1 MHHRLSRQTLTSV
14 GDNATPVRSAG
25 AAGLGRTLSANAAYG
40 LPQSV
45 CRFIT
50 QKTKTVVCE
59 GLAAQRS
66 LTNHRITELRVKR
79 RKRREWERF
88 SRVNKWVRVRIELK
102 VLETSPQSA

>member
-1 MHHRLSRQTLTSV
+1 MHHPLSRQTLTSV

-59 GLAAQRS
+59 GLDGPTFADESPDYRTESEAA
-66 LTNHRITELRVKR
+66 
-79 RKRREWERF
+79 
-88 SRVNKWVRVRIELK
+88 
-102 VLETSPQSA
+102 ETA